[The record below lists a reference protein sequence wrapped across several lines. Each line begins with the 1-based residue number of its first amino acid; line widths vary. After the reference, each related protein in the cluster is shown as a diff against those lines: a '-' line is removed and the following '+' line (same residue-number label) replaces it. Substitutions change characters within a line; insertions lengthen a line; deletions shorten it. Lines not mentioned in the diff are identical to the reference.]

1 MSKNIGMTKK
11 ALQTAKARIIAYGLA
26 ASMGLTACASDVH
39 ASEDAKEN
47 NENVTVTVTPTTTP
61 VPTDGADV
69 ILDTDNQIVTY
80 SDASSSNTDEDK
92 KDDVIADE
100 SEEKKDD
107 NATIEEGTEPKP
119 GDEPNTDE
127 DKEEVEDTTKT
138 PEDLFNSFV
147 DYSVKYG
154 LTDREIAAL
163 VYAMNGDMYAEK
175 TDATPFMDASN
186 LAMLLNNAIDKITNQ
201 YYADANSKTFDI
213 SKAIIGTD
221 DEAKAERKLIRKLTK
236 AIKAFKKNPNKETLD
251 SAMLSLSNLTL
262 SCAKEQEGTYLKIN
276 QRDVATN
283 LYSNLMFAYTVNNG
297 LYNPN
302 TKASQQIDEFKTFP
316 FTFCYTD
323 GQLSE
328 CVEEYQFVKELVK

>member
-39 ASEDAKEN
+39 ASEDTKEN
-47 NENVTVTVTPTTTP
+47 NENVTVTVTPTATP
-61 VPTDGADV
+61 VPTEEVKEEV
-69 ILDTDNQIVTY
+69 ILETENEVVTY
-80 SDASSSNTDEDK
+80 SESNSADTEEGKEEYTLPEDNKEEVTASSG
-92 KDDVIADE
+92 
-100 SEEKKDD
+100 EE
-107 NATIEEGTEPKP
+107 TEPK
-119 GDEPNTDE
+119 TDA
-127 DKEEVEDTTKT
+127 DPEEVVEDDTKT

-297 LYNPN
+297 FYDPK

>member
-39 ASEDAKEN
+39 ASESVKEN
-47 NENVTVTVTPTTTP
+47 NENVTTTVTPT
-61 VPTDGADV
+61 PTDIPDSAEV
-69 ILDTDNQIVTY
+69 VLDTENTKVTY
-80 SDASSSNTDEDK
+80 SESSSSNTDETK
-92 KDDVIADE
+92 KEEAITTE
-100 SEEKKDD
+100 SEEKKEKVI
-107 NATIEEGTEPKP
+107 ATSGEGTEPKP
-119 GDEPNTDE
+119 GDEPNP
-127 DKEEVEDTTKT
+127 DKEQEEVEDATKT
-138 PEDLFNSFV
+138 PEDLFNSFI
-147 DYSVKYG
+147 DYSVNYG

-186 LAMLLNNAIDKITNQ
+186 LAMLLNNAIDKITKQ

-236 AIKAFKKNPNKETLD
+236 AIKTFKKNPNKETLD